1 MVKWKSGAGTAL
13 LAYFAFIGAHL
24 VNASETRTGTLNA
37 GSAESQPVKVVR
49 KGHVLGRTA
58 DHRARLDALG
68 WEIFEPKIPSF
79 EYRYFRVKS
88 KELFTRFG
96 EPVIRST
103 RKVRHRDPGPNDPP
117 YFEIIT
123 WQFPGMLLEVGA
135 YPPSETPEL
144 VWLRRV
150 EISSPKYALKHGLRV
165 GQPASSFVSLLGK
178 PNRQDHQKME
188 YLIEDWIELK
198 NRTHIATYQI
208 RIFVDGEG
216 NALTVLFTWESAIH

>member
-103 RKVRHRDPGPNDPP
+103 RKVRHRDPGP
-117 YFEIIT
+117 I
-123 WQFPGMLLEVGA
+123 
-135 YPPSETPEL
+135 
-144 VWLRRV
+144 
-150 EISSPKYALKHGLRV
+150 
-165 GQPASSFVSLLGK
+165 
-178 PNRQDHQKME
+178 
-188 YLIEDWIELK
+188 
-198 NRTHIATYQI
+198 
-208 RIFVDGEG
+208 
-216 NALTVLFTWESAIH
+216 